1 MINIIII
8 ILVLILFFFM
18 KIKKEPFFNIKYK
31 QFINDDSLDLN
42 YIKEITKNISIYRPV
57 QSENLNKVKK
67 YVINELRKING
78 LNIEEQFFKRNI
90 NGKDYN
96 FSNIIAKNNNKDSNK
111 DFILL
116 SAHIDAPL
124 IENIEASIDSAT
136 SIGIIIEITSK
147 ILKMYPNFPLLL
159 VFYDG
164 EEAVDGKWTQ
174 QNTLSGS
181 KYFVDNL
188 KFKIERAFILDLI
201 GGNLSNKIK
210 YFNNNPS
217 SFEINKELHIIN
229 KKYDSEIF
237 ICPTIETST
246 KYIEDDQLPFALS
259 NIPYIHLIPEIFPSN
274 HHTIND
280 NYNNLNWNYVN
291 IFGNVLFEYLINS
304 YK

>member
-1 MINIIII
+1 MINILII
-8 ILVLILFFFM
+8 ILVLILFFY
-18 KIKKEPFFNIKYK
+18 IDIKYEP
-31 QFINDDSLDLN
+31 FINDDLLNLN
-42 YIKEITKNISIYRPV
+42 YIKELTKNISIYRPV

-67 YVINELRKING
+67 YVINELEKING
-78 LNIEEQFFKRNI
+78 LYIEEQFFKRNI

-96 FSNIIAKNNNKDSNK
+96 FSNIISKNNNKDSKK

-136 SIGIIIEITSK
+136 SIGIIIEITNK
-147 ILKMYPNFPLLL
+147 ILELYPNFPLLL

-164 EEAVDGKWTQ
+164 EEAIDGKWASN
-174 QNTLSGS
+174 NTLSGS

-201 GGNLSNKIK
+201 GGNFSNKIK

-217 SFEINKELHIIN
+217 SFEIYKNLNTIN
-229 KKYDSEIF
+229 KKYDNEIF
-237 ICPTIETST
+237 VCPSIETSS

-259 NIPYIHLIPEIFPSN
+259 NIQYIHLIPDIFPIN

-280 NYNNLNWNYVN
+280 NYNNINWEYIN
-291 IFGNVLFEYLINS
+291 IFGNVLFEYLIN
-304 YK
+304 YNK

>member
-8 ILVLILFFFM
+8 ILVLILFFL
-18 KIKKEPFFNIKYK
+18 IDLKYEH
-31 QFINDDSLDLN
+31 FVNDALLDLN
-42 YIKEITKNISIYRPV
+42 YIKELTKNISIYRPV
-57 QSENLNKVKK
+57 QSDNLNKVKR
-67 YVINELRKING
+67 YVINELGKING
-78 LNIEEQFFKRNI
+78 LHIEEQFFKRNI

-96 FSNIIAKNNNKDSNK
+96 FSNIIAKNNNKDVNK

-136 SIGIIIEITSK
+136 SIGIIIEITNK
-147 ILKMYPNFPLLL
+147 ILKLYSNFPLLL

-201 GGNLSNKIK
+201 GGNFNNKIK

-217 SFEINKELHIIN
+217 SYEINKELHTIN
-229 KKYDSEIF
+229 KKYDNKIF
-237 ICPTIETST
+237 ICPSIEISS

-259 NIPYIHLIPEIFPSN
+259 NIQYIHLIPDIFPIN

-280 NYNNLNWNYVN
+280 NYDNVNWNYVN
-291 IFGNVLFEYLINS
+291 IFGNILFEYLINY

>member
-8 ILVLILFFFM
+8 ILILILFFLID
-18 KIKKEPFFNIKYK
+18 IKYEPFV
-31 QFINDDSLDLN
+31 NDGLLDLN
-42 YIKEITKNISIYRPV
+42 YIKELTKNISIYRPV
-57 QSENLNKVKK
+57 QSSNLSKVKK
-67 YVINELRKING
+67 YVINELGKIDG
-78 LNIEEQFFKRNI
+78 LQIEEQSFIKNI
-90 NGKDYN
+90 NSKDYS
-96 FSNIIAKNNNKDSNK
+96 FSNIIAKNNNKYSDK

-116 SAHIDAPL
+116 SAHIDAPV

-136 SIGIIIEITSK
+136 SISLIIEITNK
-147 ILKMYPNFPLLL
+147 IMKLYPTFPLVL

-201 GGNLSNKIK
+201 GGNFNNKIK

-217 SFEINKELHIIN
+217 SYEINKELYTIN
-229 KKYDSEIF
+229 KKYDDKIF
-237 ICPTIETST
+237 ICPSIEISS
-246 KYIEDDQLPFALS
+246 KYIEDDHIPFALS
-259 NIPYIHLIPEIFPSN
+259 NIPYIHLIPEIFPIN

-280 NYNNLNWNYVN
+280 NFNNVNWEYVN
-291 IFGNVLFEYLINS
+291 IFGNILFEHLINF
-304 YK
+304 Y